1 MIKKTHLQL
10 SRRERQIME
19 IVYKLG
25 NASAADVQQAMP
37 DPPGYSAV
45 RALLRLLEEKK
56 QLKHKKVGRKYV
68 FLPTVDPEQ
77 ASRSAL
83 KNLMH
88 TFFDNSV
95 EQAVASLLDLNAK
108 KLTQED
114 LDRLQCLIDQAREER
129 KP

>member
-1 MIKKTHLQL
+1 
-10 SRRERQIME
+10 ME